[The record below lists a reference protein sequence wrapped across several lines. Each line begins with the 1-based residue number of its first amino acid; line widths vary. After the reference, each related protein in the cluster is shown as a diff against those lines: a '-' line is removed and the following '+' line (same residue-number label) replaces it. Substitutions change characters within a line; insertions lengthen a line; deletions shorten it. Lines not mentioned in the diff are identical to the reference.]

1 MSSLYPGRPVPK
13 RKYKP
18 RDASVTSAM
27 MSRVRSRDS
36 RAEVVLRSL
45 LWRMGFR
52 FRVHRADLPGKPDV
66 VFPRLRVA
74 LFVDGDFWHGRVLK
88 EGGESSLRNVIRGE
102 RFAWWRDKLGRNVER
117 DDRVCAIL
125 ESEGW
130 LVIRVWESTVLRDAE
145 DAARAVARTLSKRR
159 SELA

>member
-1 MSSLYPGRPVPK
+1 
-13 RKYKP
+13 
-18 RDASVTSAM
+18 
-27 MSRVRSRDS
+27 
-36 RAEVVLRSL
+36 
-45 LWRMGFR
+45 
-52 FRVHRADLPGKPDV
+52 